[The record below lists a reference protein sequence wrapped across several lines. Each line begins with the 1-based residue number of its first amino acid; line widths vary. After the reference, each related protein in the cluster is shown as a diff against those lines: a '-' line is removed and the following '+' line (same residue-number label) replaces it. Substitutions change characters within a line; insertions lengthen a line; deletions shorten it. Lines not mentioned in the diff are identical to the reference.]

1 MTFEKCQQNLY
12 LNFLSIIDM
21 QRLTIITR
29 IRNSTWMEITSQK
42 GIALV
47 GMLVFIISFY
57 RYVKKGKMKHK
68 KNPWSF

>member
-1 MTFEKCQQNLY
+1 
-12 LNFLSIIDM
+12 
-21 QRLTIITR
+21 
-29 IRNSTWMEITSQK
+29 MEITSQK

>member
-1 MTFEKCQQNLY
+1 
-12 LNFLSIIDM
+12 
-21 QRLTIITR
+21 
-29 IRNSTWMEITSQK
+29 MEITSQK

-57 RYVKKGKMKHK
+57 RYVKKRKMKHK